1 MRHGV
6 LAFGDSRVTE
16 RRREMRRRG
25 IDAFRGHGN
34 ILNASRALE
43 DVAASRAM
51 KTVTIDARRASATV
65 SSRSR
70 FSSQSGTS
78 EDATSARALRTVSV
92 TVMTAIGAFGLVRAS
107 DSEMAESFEYAAY
120 GAATPAFRALD
131 PELAHDLGIAMLE
144 LGLGPR
150 QRTRDSESLT
160 VRAFGTTFA
169 NPIGLAAGFDKDAR
183 AFEALMKMGFGF
195 VEIGSV
201 TPQPQPGNPKP
212 RAFRLIEHGAVI
224 NRYGFNSKGH
234 ESAKG
239 RLAAYRAR
247 EDVPAGVLG
256 VNLGKN
262 KTTPEANAANDYVLG
277 VDNIGE
283 YGDYIVVNVSSPNT
297 PGLRNLQGRKHLSG
311 LLRKV
316 LSARDRNPATAK
328 KPVLVKIAPDLTDAE
343 IKDVASVV
351 KSEKVD
357 GVIVSNT
364 TVARPEEIKAHKHG
378 DEAGGLSGK
387 PLMESSTRV
396 LHELYRL
403 TGGKIPLVGC
413 GGVASGE
420 DAYAKIRAGATL
432 VQLYTAFAFG
442 GPPLILKIKRE
453 LEECLAR
460 DGFKSV
466 EEAIGV
472 AHRKR

>member
-1 MRHGV
+1 
-6 LAFGDSRVTE
+6 
-16 RRREMRRRG
+16 MRRVAREIAARCASDVMRPSRG
-25 IDAFRGHGN
+25 ACERAGARGGELMTR
-34 ILNASRALE
+34 IGTPAGAPRASSRAL
-43 DVAASRAM
+43 SS
-51 KTVTIDARRASATV
+51 DARGGSEAKSPGGVLRVV
-65 SSRSR
+65 SYA
-70 FSSQSGTS
+70 FVG
-78 EDATSARALRTVSV
+78 AAGAMVGLRV
-92 TVMTAIGAFGLVRAS
+92 S
-107 DSEMAESFEYAAY
+107 DSTLAETAEYAAY
-120 GAATPAFRALD
+120 GAATPALRTLD
-131 PELAHDLGIAMLE
+131 PELAHDVGIAMLE

-150 QRTRDSESLT
+150 QRTPDGKSLET
-160 VRAFGTTFA
+160 RAFGMTFT

-183 AFEALMKMGFGF
+183 AFEALLRMGFGF

-212 RAFRLIEHGAVI
+212 RAFRLPEHGAVI

-239 RLAAYRAR
+239 RLAAYRAK
-247 EDVPAGVLG
+247 AGEAVGLLG

-262 KTTPEANAANDYVLG
+262 KTTPEESAADDYVLG

-364 TVARPEEIKAHKHG
+364 TIARPDAIKAHAHG
-378 DEAGGLSGK
+378 GEAGGLSGK
-387 PLMESSTRV
+387 PLMEPSTRV
-396 LHELYRL
+396 LHEMYRL
-403 TGGKIPLVGC
+403 TGGKITLVGC

-460 DGFKSV
+460 DGFASV
-466 EEAIGV
+466 QDAVGA
-472 AHRKR
+472 AHRK